1 MASETGKLRT
11 LEANVSKL
19 FLVGAALYAVFV
31 ASEILTTY
39 KGTSIPQA
47 ETFAS
52 LATILIPLGLLG
64 LYPVLVKRRPYLS
77 RAAAVLIVIAT
88 LCWSILVVG
97 AGILE
102 PAGILTEPPGP
113 LALTPFVGMT
123 TLYLGYAVFGI
134 TVLLADAHPTVVGI
148 LLLVAAVVIPLFF
161 TILSGLPLFIGN
173 IVNLVAYLAIGFIFL
188 TAGVPTDGAETSVE
202 TAS

>member
-11 LEANVSKL
+11 LETNISKL

-77 RAAAVLIVIAT
+77 RAAAVLIVIAA